1 MRYIRGLFVCLFG
14 VLLLLLCLSNQE
26 VVRFKFI
33 PSELDFFYQ
42 KGLIFEV
49 PLFILLL
56 IVTLA
61 GVFLGIIS
69 EWFRGVKTRKKK
81 KTKTLEKKALTGH
94 PDSTNIHF
102 LKESDDII
110 NLLDKGKY

>member
-69 EWFRGVKTRKKK
+69 EWFRGVKTRRKKE
-81 KTKTLEKKALTGH
+81 LKALENKALK
-94 PDSTNIHF
+94 DRVDVSSN
-102 LKESDDII
+102 LLSKESDDIF
-110 NLLDKGKY
+110 NLLDERK